1 MNSGVKMNA
10 RNVLVGVVVVAALSG
25 CEMNNTGKGAAIGAA
40 TGAVL
45 GKATGNHKDKRLAI
59 GAAVGAIAG
68 AAFGNYM
75 DKQEAA
81 FNQELAGTGVEVV
94 REGEQ
99 MRLVLPSNITF
110 ASGKSAISPSFYNT
124 LQGIARVMQQY
135 DKTFL
140 TIVGHTDS
148 TGSASFN
155 QTLSEQRANS
165 VKQYLLSQHVLPAR
179 LYAEGMGE
187 SQPIASNQTEQGKAQ
202 NRRVEIKII
211 PNRV

>member
-1 MNSGVKMNA
+1 MIA
-10 RNVLVGVVVVAALSG
+10 RNMLIGAAVVVALSG

-68 AAFGNYM
+68 AAIGNYM

-94 REGEQ
+94 REGDQ

-110 ASGKSAISPSFYNT
+110 ATGKSAISLVF
-124 LQGIARVMQQY
+124 
-135 DKTFL
+135 
-140 TIVGHTDS
+140 TIH
-148 TGSASFN
+148 F
-155 QTLSEQRANS
+155 
-165 VKQYLLSQHVLPAR
+165 
-179 LYAEGMGE
+179 
-187 SQPIASNQTEQGKAQ
+187 KALHA
-202 NRRVEIKII
+202 
-211 PNRV
+211 

>member
-1 MNSGVKMNA
+1 MLTKSLLSVT
-10 RNVLVGVVVVAALSG
+10 VVAVLLSG

-68 AAFGNYM
+68 AAIGNYM

-94 REGEQ
+94 REGDQ

-110 ASGKSAISPSFYNT
+110 ATGKSAISPGFYNT

-165 VKQYLLSQHVLPAR
+165 VKQYLLSQQVLPAR

-187 SQPIASNQTEQGKAQ
+187 SQPIASNDTEQGKAQ

-211 PNRV
+211 PNRA